1 MNQRFPQFYGSK
13 QIKTKEQKDRD
24 RERVVNIMAVSIAVL
39 VDNFEFTEDEVQN
52 FAKIFMDYIGDI
64 NNLTLNLEW
73 IKEQLKE
80 HYDIEVKGI

>member
-80 HYDIEVKGI
+80 HYGIEVKGI

>member
-80 HYDIEVKGI
+80 IYGIEVKGI